1 MDAVRRE
8 EEEQGEKRSDVEPVK
23 FQIRRLEQRN
33 IFVTQLGEGRDE
45 DENIRKFPVV
55 KEGPS
60 RLLEAPGAAPQETLL
75 LRREV
80 ERRRIDAELE
90 EARGRFRRR
99 MEECGARGRQLQ
111 QRRREEEDRA
121 LQLQQVL
128 REQDARTRRALA
140 RQRKER
146 AETEAARGEAEQLRE
161 LLMQLQCR
169 CQKLQRATGRCKVY
183 EDFLRDA
190 LDRFP
195 EGSTPFFRHL
205 SFLGPAPS
213 LGPASF
219 CVGPSL
225 PPGHRLQLV
234 WAVVGV
240 EGDAGGDG
248 HDASGLIR
256 RHTGLEA
263 ARVALLGRLG
273 DLGRDLEQAQ
283 LQLAQLTRGFSHTS
297 MVIHGEMSELR
308 SRRERAQE
316 RCRAAEERLLAL
328 RQQHHTQGQELGAML
343 MAIDNL
349 AESCYLRQYGSL
361 QDMDSFSKLD
371 MVQECLLERMEV
383 LRAVRSV
390 RHAAP
395 SASSD
400 RSRKTEPWGP
410 RAPRSSAPAGSLP
423 RPPLP
428 PVSGQGGRSGRQGST
443 RVLVK
448 LTIPAVK

>member
-195 EGSTPFFRHL
+195 EG
-205 SFLGPAPS
+205 
-213 LGPASF
+213 
-219 CVGPSL
+219 
-225 PPGHRLQLV
+225 
-234 WAVVGV
+234 
-240 EGDAGGDG
+240 DAGGDG

-371 MVQECLLERMEV
+371 MVQISKRNHEQNNQQRDDATDRQAFARDDRPGGVIMKRYLTRPKPLNQGVGTKTVFSSV
-383 LRAVRSV
+383 LQ
-390 RHAAP
+390 
-395 SASSD
+395 
-400 RSRKTEPWGP
+400 K
-410 RAPRSSAPAGSLP
+410 
-423 RPPLP
+423 
-428 PVSGQGGRSGRQGST
+428 
-443 RVLVK
+443 
-448 LTIPAVK
+448 

>member
-1 MDAVRRE
+1 MHTQHGAPRPWLAAMDAVRRE
-8 EEEQGEKRSDVEPVK
+8 EEEERGEKRGDVEPVK
-23 FQIRRLEQRN
+23 FQIRRIERRN

-45 DENIRKFPVV
+45 DENIKRFPVV

-80 ERRRIDAELE
+80 ERRRVDAELE

-111 QRRREEEDRA
+111 QRRKEEEDRA

-128 REQDARTRRALA
+128 REQDARTRRALT

-146 AETEAARGEAEQLRE
+146 AETEAARGEAERLRE
-161 LLMQLQCR
+161 LLMQLQRR

-183 EDFLRDA
+183 EDFLKDA

-195 EGSTPFFRHL
+195 
-205 SFLGPAPS
+205 
-213 LGPASF
+213 
-219 CVGPSL
+219 
-225 PPGHRLQLV
+225 
-234 WAVVGV
+234 

-248 HDASGLIR
+248 HDTSGLIR

-283 LQLAQLTRGFSHTS
+283 LQLAQLTRGFSHTN
-297 MVIHGEMSELR
+297 MVTHGEMSELR

-328 RQQHHTQGQELGAML
+328 RQHHRTQGQELGAML

-428 PVSGQGGRSGRQGST
+428 PVSGQSGRSGRQGST
-443 RVLVK
+443 RALLK
-448 LTIPAVK
+448 ITIPAVK